1 MKIALYIVFTIVF
14 VGISVFAWAYIKV
27 SRAEKE
33 KTELEYFVEQNS
45 IDSALQVFIAQ
56 FPVNT
61 QIAVAHIQKG
71 NVVFYGYVHK
81 ETGVEVVNNQHAVF
95 EIGSVSKTFTA
106 ALAAICFEKG
116 LLKPNTTLKE
126 VLQVPMPTDVGAIT
140 LEQLSN
146 HTSGLPRLP
155 SNFTMDNPSNPYE
168 NYDTTQLFSYLKK
181 AKLDNKP
188 GTVYSYSNTAAGL
201 LGTICANALHL
212 SYEQALQQYIFTLYK
227 MNTSSVK
234 ITSQQ
239 QAVLVK
245 GQDAEGN
252 ETSNWNFDCLAG
264 AGGIKS
270 SIGDM
275 TLYALEN
282 LKETNTIFST
292 CHKPTFKSNEQMSVG
307 LGWHIISTKTGNTI
321 LFHNGGTGGYTSSVM
336 LDKQAQKGIV
346 ILSNI
351 SAFHPKMSLLDA
363 LCAQLLKK

>member
-1 MKIALYIVFTIVF
+1 MKIALYIVLTIVF
-14 VGISVFAWAYIKV
+14 VGISFFVWAYVKV
-27 SRAEKE
+27 SRIEKE

-45 IDSALQVFIAQ
+45 IDSALQVFLSQ

-61 QIAVAHIQKG
+61 QIAVAHIQNDK
-71 NVVFYGYVHK
+71 VVFYGYIHK

-106 ALAAICFEKG
+106 ALAAICFERG
-116 LLKPNTTLKE
+116 LLKPSTTLKE
-126 VLQVPMPTDVGAIT
+126 VLQTPMPNDVQAIT

-146 HTSGLPRLP
+146 HSSGLARLP
-155 SNFTMDNPSNPYE
+155 SNLTMDNPSNPYE
-168 NYDTTQLFSYLKK
+168 DYDTTQLFSYLKK

-188 GTVYSYSNTAAGL
+188 GTVYSYSNTGAGL
-201 LGTICANALHL
+201 LGTICANVLHL

-234 ITSQQ
+234 LTPQQ

-252 ETSNWNFDCLAG
+252 EISNWNFDCLAG

-270 SIGDM
+270 TISDM
-275 TLYALEN
+275 ALYAQEN
-282 LKETNTIFST
+282 LNEQNTIFSS
-292 CHKPTFKSNEQMSVG
+292 CHKPTFKVNEQMSIG
-307 LGWHIISTKTGNTI
+307 LGWHLITTKTGATV

-336 LDKQAQKGIV
+336 LDKQAQKGII

-351 SAFHPKMSLLDA
+351 SAFHPKMSLVDA
-363 LCAQLLKK
+363 LCAQILKK